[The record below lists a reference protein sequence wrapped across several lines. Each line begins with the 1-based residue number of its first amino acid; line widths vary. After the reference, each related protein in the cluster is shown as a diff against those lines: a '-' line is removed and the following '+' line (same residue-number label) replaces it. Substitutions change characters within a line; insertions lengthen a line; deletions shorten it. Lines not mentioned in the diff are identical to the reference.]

1 MRSNNSGNIQG
12 ENLHILAVEHKKII
26 PQKLKYIFT
35 KKNYTTIIRTYW
47 ATKYQSRRENGFGR
61 LAAVCLMRVD
71 ISS

>member
-35 KKNYTTIIRTYW
+35 KKITPQLSGHIGLQNIKVGEKTDL
-47 ATKYQSRRENGFGR
+47 GDLPLF
-61 LAAVCLMRVD
+61 V
-71 ISS
+71 